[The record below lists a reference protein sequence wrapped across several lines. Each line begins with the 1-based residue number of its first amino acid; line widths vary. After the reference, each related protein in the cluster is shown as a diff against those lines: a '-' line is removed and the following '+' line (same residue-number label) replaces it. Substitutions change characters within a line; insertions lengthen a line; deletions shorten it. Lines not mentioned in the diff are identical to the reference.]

1 MNLNKLFPTV
11 EEEARVEDQLRFGVL
26 IAVVIGIFIAILVWL
41 GKAAYDVGFVTTL
54 ERIGFIVAT
63 ISVIIVG
70 GFLFAVLLNILGYI
84 GFKKL

>member
-1 MNLNKLFPTV
+1 MNFKKLFPTV

-26 IAVVIGIFIAILVWL
+26 IAFVIGIFITILVWL
-41 GKAAYDVGFVTTL
+41 GKAAYDVGLVTTL

-63 ISVIIVG
+63 IAVVTVS